1 MKSFATNVKGICWK
15 KVLTAMLSVTLTFS
29 CVQLSLPSA
38 SALEADGL
46 SSCATSKTAALSD
59 LKDLIAQAQ
68 EVSLKGEDP
77 ELAADVE
84 YALAQAKSMT
94 PQNTLDD
101 INTAELSLQVSLD
114 TLVIDLNYATIE
126 ICRRW

>member
-1 MKSFATNVKGICWK
+1 MKSFATNVKSICWK
-15 KVLTAMLSVTLTFS
+15 KVLTVMLSVALTFS

-46 SSCATSKTAALSD
+46 SSCETSKAAALSN
-59 LKDLIAQAQ
+59 LEDLIAQAQ

-84 YALAQAKSMT
+84 YALAQAKAMT
-94 PQNTLDD
+94 KTL
-101 INTAELSLQVSLD
+101 S
-114 TLVIDLNYATIE
+114 TISTQRVFL
-126 ICRRW
+126 CKLH

>member
-94 PQNTLDD
+94 PQNT
-101 INTAELSLQVSLD
+101 
-114 TLVIDLNYATIE
+114 TISTQQSFLCKFRWTHWCSTSIMRLLK